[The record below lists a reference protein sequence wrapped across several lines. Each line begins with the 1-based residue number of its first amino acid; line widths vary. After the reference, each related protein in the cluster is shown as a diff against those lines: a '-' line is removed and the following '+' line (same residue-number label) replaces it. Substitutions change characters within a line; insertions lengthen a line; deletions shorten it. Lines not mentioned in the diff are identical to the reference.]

1 MREKGVSVRG
11 RRLKLLIVAVFAVSA
26 TATAGAALKTTQGGT
41 LVFGGSADPTY
52 LDPALASDGET
63 FRVTEQ
69 IYETLVKLK
78 PGTLKLIPWLATS
91 WTISKDGKTFTF
103 QLKKGVKFHDGTAFN
118 AKAVCANFNRWYN
131 WTGAFQ
137 DASATYYY
145 QAAFGG
151 FKNNGSSTLSPPLFR
166 SCAAKGSSTAVVKLT
181 RPSGT
186 FINWLVLQP
195 FSMQSPTAMAKYG
208 ANQAELKNGTFSAT
222 GTYPFSHPT
231 GTGPYKFVSWTV
243 GQKLE
248 LAKNAAYWGT
258 KAKLDRLIIRPISTS
273 TGRLQA
279 LQTGEINAYD
289 LAAPQDISTLQGN
302 SSLKIIRRPPFN
314 VGYVTINS
322 AHAPFNN
329 PKVRQAIAYG
339 LDRKSVVDQFYYG
352 TGIVA
357 DDFLPTALWGHSNKT
372 VKYTYQPE
380 KAKSLLR
387 EAGLTL
393 PVKVEFWYPT
403 NISRP
408 YMPDPKRNFE
418 AFSAS
423 LEQSG
428 FKVEAHSAPW
438 RPDYVAK
445 VNEGSAGDLNMIGW
459 TGDFGDPDNFLGT
472 FFKAY
477 RPSFGFRNAA
487 IFSILQKAA
496 AEPNFAKRVK
506 LYQQA
511 NVMIMK
517 YLPAVPYAHSRPAL
531 SFQKRVKGYVAS
543 PVGTDPFAPISLGG
557 Q

>member
-1 MREKGVSVRG
+1 
-11 RRLKLLIVAVFAVSA
+11 LIVAVFAVSA

-41 LVFGGSADPTY
+41 LVFAGSADPTY
-52 LDPALASDGET
+52 LDPGLASDGET

-69 IYETLVKLK
+69 IFETLVKLK

-91 WTISKDGKTFTF
+91 WTTSKDGKTFTF
-103 QLKKGVKFHDGTAFN
+103 QLRKGVRFHDGTAFN

-131 WTGAFQ
+131 WTGPFQ

-151 FKNNGSSTLSPPLFR
+151 FKNNQVASLSPALYR
-166 SCAAKGSSTAVVKLT
+166 SCAAKGTSTAVVKLT
-181 RPSGT
+181 KPSGT

-195 FSMQSPTAMAKYG
+195 FSMQSPTAMNKYG
-208 ANQAELKNGTFSAT
+208 ANQGELKNGTFSAT
-222 GTYPFSHPT
+222 GSYAFSHPT

-248 LAKNAAYWGT
+248 LAKNAGYWGT
-258 KAKLDRLIIRPISTS
+258 KAKLDRIIIRPISTS

-279 LQTGEINAYD
+279 LQTGEINAFD
-289 LAAPQDISTLQGN
+289 LAAPQDISTIAGN
-302 SSLKIIRRPPFN
+302 SALKVIRRPPFN

-339 LDRKSVVDQFYYG
+339 LDRKSVVEQFYYG

-357 DDFLPTALWGHSNKT
+357 DDFLPTALWGHSSKT
-372 VKYTYQPE
+372 VKYPYDPE

-387 EAGLTL
+387 EAGQTL

-418 AFSAS
+418 AFAAS
-423 LEQSG
+423 LEKSG

-472 FFKAY
+472 FFRTY
-477 RPSFGFRNAA
+477 SPQFGWRNNQVT
-487 IFSILQKAA
+487 STLQA
-496 AEPNFAKRVK
+496 AEKETNQAKRAK
-506 LYQQA
+506 LYA
-511 NVMIMK
+511 K
-517 YLPAVPYAHSRPAL
+517 ASYLVSKAVPAVPYVHTTPAL
-531 SFQKRVKGYVAS
+531 GVQKRVLNLIATPTGGVWFGS
-543 PVGTDPFAPISLGG
+543 TTVGG

>member
-1 MREKGVSVRG
+1 VRG
-11 RRLKLLIVAVFAVSA
+11 RRLKLLIVALVAVGA

-41 LVFGGSADPTY
+41 LVFAGSADPTY

-91 WTISKDGKTFTF
+91 WTTSKDGKTFTF
-103 QLKKGVKFHDGTAFN
+103 QLHKGVKFHDGTAFN
-118 AKAVCANFNRWYN
+118 ANAVCANFNRWYN

-195 FSMQSPTAMAKYG
+195 FSMQSPTAMAQYG
-208 ANQAELKNGTFSAT
+208 ANQGELKNGTFSAT
-222 GTYPFSHPT
+222 GTYAFSHPT

-248 LAKNAAYWGT
+248 LAKYAGYWGV
-258 KAKLDRLIIRPISTS
+258 KAKLDRIIIRPISTS

-279 LQTGEINAYD
+279 LQTGEVNAYD
-289 LAAPQDISTLQGN
+289 LAAPQDVSTIKGD
-302 SSLKIIRRPPFN
+302 SKLKVINRPPFN
-314 VGYVTINS
+314 VAYIGINS
-322 AHAPFNN
+322 ARPPFNN
-329 PKVRQAIAYG
+329 VKVRQAVAYG
-339 LDRKSVVDQFYYG
+339 LDRRSVVQQFYYG
-352 TGIVA
+352 SGVVA
-357 DDFLPTALWGHSNKT
+357 DDFLPAALWGHSSKT
-372 VKYTYQPE
+372 LKYPYNPE

-418 AFSAS
+418 AFAAS
-423 LEQSG
+423 LENSG
-428 FKVEAHSAPW
+428 FKVDAHSAPW
-438 RPDYVAK
+438 RPDYVGK
-445 VNEGSAGDLNMIGW
+445 VNGGTAGDLNMIGW

-472 FFKAY
+472 FFKTY
-477 RPSFGFRNAA
+477 NPQFGWKNNQVQRTLELAA
-487 IFSILQKAA
+487 QVTDQ
-496 AEPNFAKRVK
+496 AKRAK
-506 LYQQA
+506 LSA
-511 NVMIMK
+511 K
-517 YLPAVPYAHSRPAL
+517 ASYLVSKFVPAVPYVHTTPAL
-531 SFQKRVKGYVAS
+531 GAQKSVLNLIAT
-543 PVGTDPFAPISLGG
+543 PVGGVWFGSTTVGG

>member
-1 MREKGVSVRG
+1 
-11 RRLKLLIVAVFAVSA
+11 LIVALVAVGA

-41 LVFGGSADPTY
+41 LVFAGSADPTY

-91 WTISKDGKTFTF
+91 WTTSKDGKTFTF
-103 QLKKGVKFHDGTAFN
+103 QLHKGVKFHDGTAFN
-118 AKAVCANFNRWYN
+118 ANAVCANFNRWYY

-195 FSMQSPTAMAKYG
+195 FSMQSPTAMAQYG
-208 ANQAELKNGTFSAT
+208 ANQGELKNGTFSAT
-222 GTYPFSHPT
+222 GTYAFSHPT

-248 LAKNAAYWGT
+248 LAKNAGYWGT
-258 KAKLDRLIIRPISTS
+258 KAKLDRIIIRPISTS

-279 LQTGEINAYD
+279 LQTGEVNAYD
-289 LAAPQDISTLQGN
+289 LAAPQDVSTIKGN
-302 SSLKIIRRPPFN
+302 SSLKVINRPPFN
-314 VGYVTINS
+314 VAYIGINS
-322 AHAPFNN
+322 ARPPFNN
-329 PKVRQAIAYG
+329 VKVRQAVAYG

-352 TGIVA
+352 SGVVA
-357 DDFLPTALWGHSNKT
+357 DDFLPAALWGHSSKT
-372 VKYTYQPE
+372 VKYPYNPE

-408 YMPDPKRNFE
+408 YMPDPKRKFE
-418 AFSAS
+418 AFAAS
-423 LEQSG
+423 LENSG
-428 FKVEAHSAPW
+428 FKVDAHSAPW
-438 RPDYVAK
+438 RPDYVGK
-445 VNEGSAGDLNMIGW
+445 VNGGTAGDLNMIGW

-472 FFKAY
+472 FFKTY
-477 RPSFGFRNAA
+477 SQQFGWKNNQVQRTLELAA
-487 IFSILQKAA
+487 Q
-496 AEPNFAKRVK
+496 ETNQAKRAK
-506 LYQQA
+506 LYA
-511 NVMIMK
+511 K
-517 YLPAVPYAHSRPAL
+517 ASYLVSKFVPAVPYVHTTPAL
-531 SFQKRVKGYVAS
+531 GAQKNVLNLIAT
-543 PVGTDPFAPISLGG
+543 PVGGVWFGNTSVGG

>member
-1 MREKGVSVRG
+1 
-11 RRLKLLIVAVFAVSA
+11 LIVALVAVAA

-41 LVFGGSADPTY
+41 LVFAGSADPTY

-91 WTISKDGKTFTF
+91 WTTSKDGKTFTF
-103 QLKKGVKFHDGTAFN
+103 QLRKGVKFHDGTAFN

-166 SCAAKGSSTAVVKLT
+166 SCAAKGSTAVVKLN

-195 FSMQSPTAMAKYG
+195 FSMQSPTAMAQYG
-208 ANQAELKNGTFSAT
+208 ANQGELKNGTFSAT
-222 GTYPFSHPT
+222 GTYAFSHPT

-248 LAKNAAYWGT
+248 LAKYAGYWGT
-258 KAKLDRLIIRPISTS
+258 KAKLDRIIIRPISTS

-279 LQTGEINAYD
+279 LQTGEVNAYD
-289 LAAPQDISTLQGN
+289 LAAPQDVSTIKGN
-302 SSLKIIRRPPFN
+302 SSLKVINRPPFN
-314 VGYVTINS
+314 VAYIGINS
-322 AHAPFNN
+322 ARAPFNN
-329 PKVRQAIAYG
+329 VKVRQAVAYG

-352 TGIVA
+352 SGVVA
-357 DDFLPTALWGHSNKT
+357 DDFLPNALWGHSSKT
-372 VKYTYQPE
+372 IKYSYNPE

-418 AFSAS
+418 AFAAS
-423 LEQSG
+423 LENSG
-428 FKVEAHSAPW
+428 FKVDAHSAPW
-438 RPDYVAK
+438 RPDYVGK
-445 VNEGSAGDLNMIGW
+445 VNGGTAGDLNMIGW

-472 FFKAY
+472 FFKTY
-477 RPSFGFRNAA
+477 SPQFGWKNNQVQRT
-487 IFSILQKAA
+487 LEAA
-496 AEPNFAKRVK
+496 AQETNQAKRAT
-506 LYQQA
+506 LYA
-511 NVMIMK
+511 K
-517 YLPAVPYAHSRPAL
+517 ASYLVSKFVPAVPYVHTTPAL
-531 SFQKRVKGYVAS
+531 GAQKNVLNLIAT
-543 PVGTDPFAPISLGG
+543 PVGGVWFGSTTVGG

>member
-1 MREKGVSVRG
+1 VRG
-11 RRLKLLIVAVFAVSA
+11 RRLKLLIVAVLAVSA
-26 TATAGAALKTTQGGT
+26 TATAGAALKATQGGT

-52 LDPALASDGET
+52 LDPSLASDGET

-69 IYETLVKLK
+69 IFETLVKLK

-103 QLKKGVKFHDGTAFN
+103 QLHKGVKFHDGTAFN

-131 WTGAFQ
+131 WTGPFQ

-145 QAAFGG
+145 QQAFGG
-151 FKNNGSSTLSPPLFR
+151 FKKNEVATLSPPLYR
-166 SCAAKGSSTAVVKLT
+166 SCAAKGNYTAVIKLT

-208 ANQAELKNGTFSAT
+208 ADQGELKNGTFSPT

-243 GQKLE
+243 GQKVE
-248 LAKNAAYWGT
+248 LAKNTSYWGT

-279 LQTGEINAYD
+279 LQNGEVNAYD
-289 LAAPQDISTLQGN
+289 LAAPQDVSTIQGN
-302 SSLKIIRRPPFN
+302 NSLKVIHRPPFN

-329 PKVRQAIAYG
+329 PKVRQAVAYG
-339 LDRKSVVDQFYYG
+339 LDRRSVVQQFYYG
-352 TGIVA
+352 TGTVA

-372 VKYTYQPE
+372 VKYTYDPE

-393 PVKVEFWYPT
+393 PVHVDFWYPT

-418 AFSAS
+418 AFAAS
-423 LEQSG
+423 LESSG

-438 RPDYVAK
+438 RPDYVKK
-445 VNEGSAGDLNMIGW
+445 VNEGSAGDLNMVGW

-472 FFKAY
+472 FFKTFN
-477 RPSFGFRNAA
+477 PQFGWKNNIVQRTLEQAA
-487 IFSILQKAA
+487 QQTDQ
-496 AEPNFAKRVK
+496 AKRAK
-506 LYQQA
+506 LYA
-511 NVMIMK
+511 K
-517 YLPAVPYAHSRPAL
+517 ASYLISKAVPAVPYVHTTPAL
-531 SFQKRVKGYVAS
+531 GAQKSVLNLIAT
-543 PVGTDPFAPISLGG
+543 PVGGVWFGSTTVGG

>member
-1 MREKGVSVRG
+1 MVRG
-11 RRLKLLIVAVFAVSA
+11 RRLKLLIVAVLAVSA
-26 TATAGAALKTTQGGT
+26 TATAGAALRTTQGGT
-41 LVFGGSADPTY
+41 LVFAGSADPTY
-52 LDPALASDGET
+52 LDPSLASDGET

-91 WTISKDGKTFTF
+91 WTTSKDGKTFTF
-103 QLKKGVKFHDGTAFN
+103 QLHKGVKFHDGTAFN

-131 WTGAFQ
+131 WTGPFQ

-151 FKNNGSSTLSPPLFR
+151 FKKNEVATLSPPLYR
-166 SCAAKGSSTAVVKLT
+166 SCAAKGNYTAVIKLT

-208 ANQAELKNGTFSAT
+208 ADQGELKGGSFHAT
-222 GTYPFSHPT
+222 GTYAFSHPT

-248 LAKNAAYWGT
+248 LAKNASYWGT

-279 LQTGEINAYD
+279 LQNGEVNAYD
-289 LAAPQDISTLQGN
+289 LAAPQDVATIQGN
-302 SSLKIIRRPPFN
+302 SSLKVIKRPAFN
-314 VGYVTINS
+314 VAYVTINS

-339 LDRKSVVDQFYYG
+339 LDRRSVVNQFYYG
-352 TGIVA
+352 TGVVA
-357 DDFLPTALWGHSNKT
+357 DDFLPAGLWGHSNKT
-372 VKYTYQPE
+372 VKYSYDPE

-387 EAGLTL
+387 EAGVTL
-393 PVKVEFWYPT
+393 PVHIDFWYPT

-418 AFSAS
+418 AFAAS
-423 LEQSG
+423 LENSG
-428 FKVEAHSAPW
+428 FKVDAHSAPW

-445 VNEGSAGDLNMIGW
+445 VNNGTAGDLNLIGW

-472 FFKAY
+472 FFKTY
-477 RPSFGFRNAA
+477 SPQFGWKNYIVQRTLEQAA
-487 IFSILQKAA
+487 Q
-496 AEPNFAKRVK
+496 ETNQAKRTK
-506 LYQQA
+506 LYA
-511 NVMIMK
+511 K
-517 YLPAVPYAHSRPAL
+517 ASYLISKAVPAVPYVHTTPAL
-531 SFQKRVKGYVAS
+531 GAQKSVLNLIATPTGGVWFGS
-543 PVGTDPFAPISLGG
+543 TTVGG

>member
-1 MREKGVSVRG
+1 
-11 RRLKLLIVAVFAVSA
+11 LIVAVVAVA
-26 TATAGAALKTTQGGT
+26 GTATAGAALKTTQGGT
-41 LVFGGSADPTY
+41 LVFAGSADPTY

-91 WTISKDGKTFTF
+91 WTTSKDGKTFTF
-103 QLKKGVKFHDGTAFN
+103 QLRKGVKFHDGTAFN
-118 AKAVCANFNRWYN
+118 AKAACANFNRWYN

-195 FSMQSPTAMAKYG
+195 FSMQSPTAMAQYG
-208 ANQAELKNGTFSAT
+208 ANQGELKNGTFSAT
-222 GTYPFSHPT
+222 GTYAFSHPT

-248 LAKNAAYWGT
+248 LAKNAAYWGP
-258 KAKLDRLIIRPISTS
+258 KAKLDRIIIRPISTS

-279 LQTGEINAYD
+279 LQTGEVNAYD
-289 LAAPQDISTLQGN
+289 LAAPQDVSTIQGN
-302 SSLKIIRRPPFN
+302 GSLKVIKRPPFN
-314 VGYVTINS
+314 VAYIGINS
-322 AHAPFNN
+322 ARAPFNN
-329 PKVRQAIAYG
+329 VKVRQAVAYG

-352 TGIVA
+352 SGVVA
-357 DDFLPTALWGHSNKT
+357 DDFLPNALWGHSSKT
-372 VKYTYQPE
+372 IKYSYNPE

-418 AFSAS
+418 AFAAS
-423 LEQSG
+423 LENSG
-428 FKVEAHSAPW
+428 FKVDAHSAPW
-438 RPDYVAK
+438 RPDYVGK
-445 VNEGSAGDLNMIGW
+445 VNGGTAGDLNMIGW

-472 FFKAY
+472 FFKTY
-477 RPSFGFRNAA
+477 SPQFGWKNNQVQRT
-487 IFSILQKAA
+487 LEAA
-496 AEPNFAKRVK
+496 AQETNQAKRAT
-506 LYQQA
+506 LYA
-511 NVMIMK
+511 K
-517 YLPAVPYAHSRPAL
+517 ASYLVSKFVPAVPYVHTTPAL
-531 SFQKRVKGYVAS
+531 GAQKSVANLIATPTGGVWFGS
-543 PVGTDPFAPISLGG
+543 TTVGG

>member
-1 MREKGVSVRG
+1 M
-11 RRLKLLIVAVFAVSA
+11 IAAA
-26 TATAGAALKTTQGGT
+26 MTATAGAALKVKTGGT

-52 LDPALASDGET
+52 LDPGLASDGET

-69 IYETLVKLK
+69 MFETLVKLK
-78 PGTLKLIPWLATS
+78 PGTLKLVPWLATS
-91 WTISKDGKTFTF
+91 WKVSKDGKTFTF
-103 QLKKGVKFHDGTAFN
+103 QLRKGVKFHDGTAFN
-118 AKAVCANFNRWYN
+118 AKAVCTNFNRWYN
-131 WTGAFQ
+131 WTGPFQ

-151 FKNNGSSTLSPPLFR
+151 FKKNQVSTLSPPLYK
-166 SCAAKGSSTAVVKLT
+166 SCKAKGSSTAVVKLN

-195 FSMQSPTAMAKYG
+195 FSMQSPTAMRKYG
-208 ANQAELKNGTFSAT
+208 ADQGELKNGTFSPT

-231 GTGPYKFVSWTV
+231 GTGPYKFVSWTI
-243 GQKLE
+243 GQKVE
-248 LAKNAAYWGT
+248 LAKYVRYWGQ
-258 KAKLDRLIIRPISTS
+258 KAKLDRLIIRPISTP

-279 LQTGEINAYD
+279 LQTGELNAYD
-289 LAAPQDISTLQGN
+289 LVAPQDISSIQGN
-302 SSLKIIRRPPFN
+302 GSLKVIKRPPFN

-339 LDRKSVVDQFYYG
+339 LDRRTVVQQFYYG
-352 TGIVA
+352 TGVVA
-357 DDFLPTALWGHSNKT
+357 DDFLPAQLWGHSSKT
-372 VKYTYQPE
+372 VKYPYSPD

-387 EAGLTL
+387 EAGLSL

-403 NISRP
+403 NITRP

-418 AFSAS
+418 AFAAS
-423 LEQSG
+423 LENSG

-438 RPDYVAK
+438 RPDYVKK

-472 FFKAY
+472 FFKTY
-477 RPSFGFRNAA
+477 SPQFGWKNNQVQKTLEQAA
-487 IFSILQKAA
+487 QQT
-496 AEPNFAKRVK
+496 NQAKRK
-506 LYQQA
+506 ALYA
-511 NVMIMK
+511 K
-517 YLPAVPYAHSRPAL
+517 ATYLVSKGVPAVPYVHTTPAL
-531 SFQKRVKGYVAS
+531 GAQKKVVNLIATPTGGVWFGATT
-543 PVGTDPFAPISLGG
+543 VGG

>member
-1 MREKGVSVRG
+1 VRG
-11 RRLKLLIVAVFAVSA
+11 RRLKLLIVAVLAVTA
-26 TATAGAALKTTQGGT
+26 TATAGAALKATKGGT
-41 LVFGGSADPTY
+41 LVFAGSADPTY

-69 IYETLVKLK
+69 ILETLVKLK

-91 WTISKDGKTFTF
+91 WTIGKDGKTFTF
-103 QLKKGVKFHDGTAFN
+103 QLRKGVKFHDGTAFN

-131 WTGAFQ
+131 WTGPFQ

-145 QAAFGG
+145 QQAFGG
-151 FKNNGSSTLSPPLFR
+151 FKKNEVATLSPPLYR
-166 SCAAKGSSTAVVKLT
+166 SCAAKGNYTAVVKLN

-208 ANQAELKNGTFSAT
+208 ADQGELKNGTFSPT

-243 GQKLE
+243 GQKVE
-248 LAKNAAYWGT
+248 LAKNTSYWGT

-279 LQTGEINAYD
+279 LQNGEVNAYD
-289 LAAPQDISTLQGN
+289 LAAPQDVATIQGN
-302 SSLKIIRRPPFN
+302 GSLKVIHRPPFN

-339 LDRKSVVDQFYYG
+339 LDRRSVVQQFYYG
-352 TGIVA
+352 TGTVA
-357 DDFLPTALWGHSNKT
+357 DDFLPTAMWGHSDKT
-372 VKYTYQPE
+372 VKYNYDPE

-393 PVKVEFWYPT
+393 PVHVDFWYPT

-418 AFSAS
+418 AFAAS
-423 LEQSG
+423 LNNSG
-428 FKVEAHSAPW
+428 FNVEAHSAPW
-438 RPDYVAK
+438 RPDYVKK
-445 VNEGSAGDLNMIGW
+445 VNEGSAGDLNMVGW

-472 FFKAY
+472 FFKTY
-477 RPSFGFRNAA
+477 NPQFGWKNNIVQRTLEQAA
-487 IFSILQKAA
+487 Q
-496 AEPNFAKRVK
+496 ETDQTKRAK
-506 LYQQA
+506 LYA
-511 NVMIMK
+511 K
-517 YLPAVPYAHSRPAL
+517 ASYLISKAVPAVPYVHTTPAL
-531 SFQKRVKGYVAS
+531 GAQKSVLNLIAT
-543 PVGTDPFAPISLGG
+543 PVGGVWFGGTSVGG

>member
-1 MREKGVSVRG
+1 VRG
-11 RRLKLLIVAVFAVSA
+11 RRLKLLIVAVVAVSA

-41 LVFGGSADPTY
+41 LVFAGSADPTY

-91 WTISKDGKTFTF
+91 WTTGKDGKTFTF
-103 QLKKGVKFHDGTAFN
+103 QLRKGVKFHDGTAFN

-151 FKNNGSSTLSPPLFR
+151 FKNNESSKLSPPLFR
-166 SCAAKGSSTAVVKLT
+166 SCAAKGSSTAVVKLN

-195 FSMQSPTAMAKYG
+195 FSMQSPAAMAKYG
-208 ANQAELKNGTFSAT
+208 ANQGELKNGTFSAT
-222 GTYPFSHPT
+222 GTYAFSHPT

-248 LAKNAAYWGT
+248 LAKHAGYWGT
-258 KAKLDRLIIRPISTS
+258 KAKLDRIIIRPISTS

-289 LAAPQDISTLQGN
+289 LAAPQDVSTIKGD
-302 SSLKIIRRPPFN
+302 SKLKVINRPPFN
-314 VGYVTINS
+314 VAYIGINS
-322 AHAPFNN
+322 ARPPFNN
-329 PKVRQAIAYG
+329 VKVRQAVAYG
-339 LDRKSVVDQFYYG
+339 LDRRSVVQQFYYG
-352 TGIVA
+352 SGVVA
-357 DDFLPTALWGHSNKT
+357 DDFLPNALWGHSSKT
-372 VKYTYQPE
+372 IKYPYNPE

-418 AFSAS
+418 AFAAS
-423 LEQSG
+423 LENSG

-438 RPDYVAK
+438 RPDYVGK
-445 VNEGSAGDLNMIGW
+445 VNGGTAGDLNMIGW

-472 FFKAY
+472 FFKTY
-477 RPSFGFRNAA
+477 SPQFGWKNNQVQRTLELAA
-487 IFSILQKAA
+487 Q
-496 AEPNFAKRVK
+496 ETNQAKRAK
-506 LYQQA
+506 LYA
-511 NVMIMK
+511 K
-517 YLPAVPYAHSRPAL
+517 ASYLVSKFVPAVPYVHTTPAL
-531 SFQKRVKGYVAS
+531 GAQKDVLNLIAT
-543 PVGTDPFAPISLGG
+543 PVGGVWFGSTTVGG

>member
-1 MREKGVSVRG
+1 VRG
-11 RRLKLLIVAVFAVSA
+11 RRLKLLIVAVLAVSA
-26 TATAGAALKTTQGGT
+26 TATAGAALKATQGGT

-52 LDPALASDGET
+52 LDPSLASDGET

-69 IYETLVKLK
+69 IFETLVKLK

-103 QLKKGVKFHDGTAFN
+103 QLHKGVKFHDGTAFN
-118 AKAVCANFNRWYN
+118 AKAVCANINRWYT
-131 WTGAFQ
+131 WTGPYQ

-145 QAAFGG
+145 QQAFGG
-151 FKNNGSSTLSPPLFR
+151 FKKNEVATLSPPLYR
-166 SCAAKGSSTAVVKLT
+166 SCAAKGNYTAVIKLT

-208 ANQAELKNGTFSAT
+208 ADQGELKNGTFSPT

-243 GQKLE
+243 GQKVE
-248 LAKNAAYWGT
+248 LAKNTSYWGT

-279 LQTGEINAYD
+279 LQNGEVNAYD
-289 LAAPQDISTLQGN
+289 LAAPQDVSTIQGN
-302 SSLKIIRRPPFN
+302 NSLKVIHRPPFN

-329 PKVRQAIAYG
+329 PKVRQAVAYG
-339 LDRKSVVDQFYYG
+339 LDRRSVVQQFYYG
-352 TGIVA
+352 TGTVA

-372 VKYTYQPE
+372 VKYTYDPE

-393 PVKVEFWYPT
+393 PVHVDFWYPT

-418 AFSAS
+418 AFAAS
-423 LEQSG
+423 LESSG

-438 RPDYVAK
+438 RPDYVKK
-445 VNEGSAGDLNMIGW
+445 VNEGSAGDLNMVGW

-472 FFKAY
+472 FFKTFN
-477 RPSFGFRNAA
+477 PQFGWKNNIVQRTLEQAA
-487 IFSILQKAA
+487 QQTDQ
-496 AEPNFAKRVK
+496 AKRAK
-506 LYQQA
+506 LYA
-511 NVMIMK
+511 K
-517 YLPAVPYAHSRPAL
+517 ASYLISKAVPAVPYVHTTPAL
-531 SFQKRVKGYVAS
+531 GAQKSVLNLIAT
-543 PVGTDPFAPISLGG
+543 PVGGVWFGSTTVGG

>member
-1 MREKGVSVRG
+1 MRG
-11 RRLKLLIVAVFAVSA
+11 RRLKLLIVAVVAVAA

-41 LVFGGSADPTY
+41 LVFAGSADPTY

-91 WTISKDGKTFTF
+91 WTTSKDGKTFTF
-103 QLKKGVKFHDGTAFN
+103 QLRKGVKFHDGTAFN
-118 AKAVCANFNRWYN
+118 AKAACANFNRWYN

-151 FKNNGSSTLSPPLFR
+151 FKTNGSSKLSPPLFR

-195 FSMQSPTAMAKYG
+195 FSMQSPTAMAQYG
-208 ANQAELKNGTFSAT
+208 ADQGEIKNGTFSAT
-222 GTYPFSHPT
+222 GTYAFSHPT

-248 LAKNAAYWGT
+248 LAKNAGYWGT
-258 KAKLDRLIIRPISTS
+258 KAKLDRIIIRPISTS

-279 LQTGEINAYD
+279 LQTGEVNAYD
-289 LAAPQDISTLQGN
+289 LAAPQDVSTIKGN
-302 SSLKIIRRPPFN
+302 SSLKVINRPPFN
-314 VGYVTINS
+314 VAYIGINS
-322 AHAPFNN
+322 ARPPFNN
-329 PKVRQAIAYG
+329 VKVRQAVAYG
-339 LDRKSVVDQFYYG
+339 LDRRSVVQQFYYG
-352 TGIVA
+352 SGVVA
-357 DDFLPTALWGHSNKT
+357 DDFLPTALWGHSSKT
-372 VKYTYQPE
+372 VKYPYNPE

-418 AFSAS
+418 AFAAS
-423 LEQSG
+423 LENSG
-428 FKVEAHSAPW
+428 FKVDAHSAPW
-438 RPDYVAK
+438 RPDYVGK
-445 VNEGSAGDLNMIGW
+445 VNGGTAGDLNMIGW

-472 FFKAY
+472 FFKTY
-477 RPSFGFRNAA
+477 NPQFGWRNNQVQRTLELAA
-487 IFSILQKAA
+487 Q
-496 AEPNFAKRVK
+496 ETNQAKRAV
-506 LYQQA
+506 LYA
-511 NVMIMK
+511 K
-517 YLPAVPYAHSRPAL
+517 ASYLVSKFVPAVPYAHTTPAL
-531 SFQKRVKGYVAS
+531 GAQKSVLNLIAT
-543 PVGTDPFAPISLGG
+543 PVGGVWFGSTSVGG

>member
-1 MREKGVSVRG
+1 MRGT
-11 RRLKLLIVAVFAVSA
+11 RLKLLIVAVFAVSA

-78 PGTLKLIPWLATS
+78 PGTLKLIPWLAKS
-91 WTISKDGKTFTF
+91 WTTSKDGKTFTF
-103 QLKKGVKFHDGTAFN
+103 QLQKGVKFHDGTAFN

-131 WTGAFQ
+131 WRGAFQ

-151 FKNNGSSTLSPPLFR
+151 FKTNESAKLSPSLFR
-166 SCAAKGSSTAVVKLT
+166 SCTAKGTSTVVVKLT

-195 FSMQSPTAMAKYG
+195 FSMQSPAAMTQYG
-208 ANQAELKNGTFSAT
+208 ANQGEIKNGTFTAT
-222 GTYPFSHPT
+222 GTYAFSHPT

-248 LAKNAAYWGT
+248 LAKYAGYWGT

-279 LQTGEINAYD
+279 LQNGEVNAYD
-289 LAAPQDISTLQGN
+289 LAAPQDVSTIAGN
-302 SSLKIIRRPPFN
+302 SSLKVIKRPPFN

-329 PKVRQAIAYG
+329 AKVRQAIAYG
-339 LDRKSVVDQFYYG
+339 LDRRSVVQQFYYG
-352 TGIVA
+352 TGVVA
-357 DDFLPTALWGHSNKT
+357 DDFLPTALWGHSTKT
-372 VKYTYQPE
+372 QKYPYDPE

-387 EAGLTL
+387 EAGQTL

-418 AFSAS
+418 AFAAS

-445 VNEGSAGDLNMIGW
+445 VNAGTAGDLNMIGW

-472 FFKAY
+472 FFKTY
-477 RPSFGFRNAA
+477 SQQFGWKNNIVQRTLEQAA
-487 IFSILQKAA
+487 Q
-496 AEPNFAKRVK
+496 ETNQAKRAK
-506 LYQQA
+506 LYA
-511 NVMIMK
+511 KASLLVSK
-517 YLPAVPYAHSRPAL
+517 AVPAVPYVHTTPAL
-531 SFQKRVKGYVAS
+531 GAQKSVLNLIAT
-543 PVGTDPFAPISLGG
+543 PVGGVWFGSTTVGG

>member
-1 MREKGVSVRG
+1 MRGT
-11 RRLKLLIVAVFAVSA
+11 RLKLLIVAVFAVSA

-41 LVFGGSADPTY
+41 LVFAGSADPTY

-69 IYETLVKLK
+69 VYETLVKLK

-208 ANQAELKNGTFSAT
+208 ANQGELKNGTFSAT
-222 GTYPFSHPT
+222 GTYAFSHPT

-248 LAKNAAYWGT
+248 LAKNAGYWGT
-258 KAKLDRLIIRPISTS
+258 KAKLDRIIIRPISTS

-279 LQTGEINAYD
+279 LQNGEVNAYD
-289 LAAPQDISTLQGN
+289 LAAPQDISTIAGN

-314 VGYVTINS
+314 VAYITINS

-329 PKVRQAIAYG
+329 PKVRQAVAYG
-339 LDRKSVVDQFYYG
+339 LDRKSVVQQFYYG
-352 TGIVA
+352 TGVVA
-357 DDFLPTALWGHSNKT
+357 DDFLPTALWGHSSKT
-372 VKYTYQPE
+372 VKYPYNPE

-438 RPDYVAK
+438 RPDYVGR
-445 VNEGSAGDLNMIGW
+445 VNGGTAGDLNMIGW

-472 FFKAY
+472 FFKTY
-477 RPSFGFRNAA
+477 SPQFGWKNNQVQRTLELAA
-487 IFSILQKAA
+487 Q
-496 AEPNFAKRVK
+496 ETNQAKRAK
-506 LYQQA
+506 LYA
-511 NVMIMK
+511 K
-517 YLPAVPYAHSRPAL
+517 ASYLVSKFVPAVPYVHTTPAL
-531 SFQKRVKGYVAS
+531 GAQKNVLNLIATPTGGVWFGS
-543 PVGTDPFAPISLGG
+543 TTVGG

>member
-11 RRLKLLIVAVFAVSA
+11 TRLKLLIVAVFAVSA

-41 LVFGGSADPTY
+41 LVFAGSADPTY

-63 FRVTEQ
+63 F
-69 IYETLVKLK
+69 
-78 PGTLKLIPWLATS
+78 P
-91 WTISKDGKTFTF
+91 F
-103 QLKKGVKFHDGTAFN
+103 QLKKGVNFHDGTAFN

-151 FKNNGSSTLSPPLFR
+151 FKNNGSSKLSPPLFR

-222 GTYPFSHPT
+222 GTYAFSHPT

-248 LAKNAAYWGT
+248 LAKNAGYWGT

-289 LAAPQDISTLQGN
+289 LAAPQDVPTIQGN
-302 SSLKIIRRPPFN
+302 NSLKVIKRPPFN

-322 AHAPFNN
+322 AHVPFNN

-339 LDRKSVVDQFYYG
+339 LDRRSVVQQFYYG
-352 TGIVA
+352 TGVVA
-357 DDFLPTALWGHSNKT
+357 DDFLPTALWGHST
-372 VKYTYQPE
+372 
-380 KAKSLLR
+380 
-387 EAGLTL
+387 
-393 PVKVEFWYPT
+393 
-403 NISRP
+403 
-408 YMPDPKRNFE
+408 
-418 AFSAS
+418 
-423 LEQSG
+423 
-428 FKVEAHSAPW
+428 
-438 RPDYVAK
+438 
-445 VNEGSAGDLNMIGW
+445 
-459 TGDFGDPDNFLGT
+459 
-472 FFKAY
+472 
-477 RPSFGFRNAA
+477 
-487 IFSILQKAA
+487 
-496 AEPNFAKRVK
+496 
-506 LYQQA
+506 
-511 NVMIMK
+511 
-517 YLPAVPYAHSRPAL
+517 
-531 SFQKRVKGYVAS
+531 
-543 PVGTDPFAPISLGG
+543 
-557 Q
+557 